1 MGKLYRRKGSP
12 YLWAWWY
19 DEEGQRRRESTDSS
33 DRRVATLFLSAKEAE
48 TIRRGAGLPV
58 ARRVALATALAEYL
72 TAHAPPIWS
81 ARWHYTIKHWA
92 RARLIPELGGPDTDV
107 SAITRATVEA
117 ARTAWLREVS
127 PQTVNRL
134 CTAGSGFFRWAT
146 DPARQYALE
155 NPFSRHK
162 RFPETKVTPPPLS
175 EFDLTAFLASV
186 PNPVI
191 RRAATLALDTG
202 LRFSEVRRL
211 RGGDAQGRLLHVV
224 SSYARGLTKN
234 RRERWLVLSP
244 RAGEA
249 VQAQREAA
257 GDALFAGMP
266 VNIRRS
272 LHAAQK
278 RAGLPRFRW
287 HDLRHYALTRA
298 AQAGVLAHDLRGM
311 AGWVGD
317 ESARYIHPEAAGM
330 QPFIEALGGECAR
343 VVPGAGAGP
352 RIPEDSRGEAE
363 RLTPRNPSMPPDSG
377 SGYQGSNPCP
387 PANFRRKR
395 GVV

>member
-19 DEEGQRRRESTDSS
+19 DETGERRRESSGTA

-48 TIRRGAGLPV
+48 TIKRSAGLPI
-58 ARRVALATALAEYL
+58 ARSIALADAFGQYL
-72 TAHAPPIWS
+72 DAHAPPVW
-81 ARWHYTIKHWA
+81 APRWHYTIKRWA
-92 RARLIPELGGPDTDV
+92 RARLIPALGGVDIDV
-107 SAITRATVEA
+107 SSVTRSTVED
-117 ARTAWLREVS
+117 ARAAWLQEVS

-134 CTAGSGFFRWAT
+134 CTAGSGFFRWAS
-146 DPARQYALE
+146 DPGRMYALD
-155 NPFSRHK
+155 NPFARHK

-191 RRAATLALDTG
+191 RRAATVALDTG
-202 LRFSEVRRL
+202 LRFSEIRRIRAGDVR
-211 RGGDAQGRLLHVV
+211 GQLLHVV
-224 SSYARGLTKN
+224 SSYARGHTKN
-234 RRERWLVLSP
+234 KRDRWLQLSS
-244 RAGEA
+244 RAAEA
-249 VQAQREAA
+249 LHAQQAAS
-257 GDALFAGMP
+257 GDALFVDMP

-317 ESARYIHPEAAGM
+317 ESSRYIHPEAVGM
-330 QPFIEALGGECAR
+330 QPFIDALGGPCAPA
-343 VVPGAGAGP
+343 VTEPGAGARISEDSRDAAAQITP
-352 RIPEDSRGEAE
+352 RIP
-363 RLTPRNPSMPPDSG
+363 SMSPDSG

-387 PANFRRKR
+387 PATFRSKKSA
-395 GVV
+395 V